1 MMQED
6 VSLSPDDT
14 IIERAVQRDRSD
26 TDDNNAAIA
35 TGTAIPGPHS
45 EGTHLF
51 ADRQKTSNTIT
62 PEQAFVHMIKAM
74 LGTGLLSLPLAFKH
88 AGLYLGLFLLVI
100 ICAVCL
106 YCMRLV
112 VFAAHFVCKRN
123 GRELIDYAN
132 IMRGAVE
139 AGPTWISNRGYFFK
153 QVVNVNVFI
162 AQLGFCC
169 VYFVFM
175 ADNLQ
180 DFFAEN
186 ANINI
191 AKSVWMIILLIPIL
205 AFCSIRKLSVLAPFA
220 FAANMIYLVAV
231 GIVIYFCLT
240 HLQPTSNV
248 VKFGRIQ
255 DLPLF
260 FGTVMFAF
268 EGVCVI
274 MPVENRMEKPQ
285 FFISW
290 NGVLNSSCLVVLA
303 VFAVTGFY
311 GYLAVGDAV
320 KDTITLNLPDQPF
333 YQALKIMFVLCV
345 MVSYP
350 LQFYVPMERIE
361 KYITRKCAVEKQVK
375 YIYSA
380 RFGMVIA
387 TLAIAELVPHLAL
400 FIALI
405 GAVACTSLAL
415 LFPPMIDLLVCY
427 AQHRLTLQTWII
439 NGVMLVF
446 ALIGFFT
453 GTYSALSD
461 IFATFQ

>member
-1 MMQED
+1 M
-6 VSLSPDDT
+6 SLTPGDSR
-14 IIERAVQRDRSD
+14 IEEAVRQVRGESD
-26 TDDNNAAIA
+26 NAAIA
-35 TGTAIPGPHS
+35 PGSGGGAGEHT
-45 EGTHLF
+45 EGSHLF
-51 ADRQKTSNTIT
+51 ADRPRTSNTIN

-88 AGLYLGLFLLVI
+88 SGLYLGLFLLIV

-112 VFAAHFVCKRN
+112 VFAAHFVCRRN

-139 AGPTWISNRGYFFK
+139 AGPNWINTRGYFFK
-153 QVVNVNVFI
+153 QLVNVNVFI

-180 DFFAEN
+180 DFFAIN
-186 ANINI
+186 AGIHM
-191 AKSVWMIILLIPIL
+191 AKAVWMVLLLIPIM
-205 AFCSIRKLSVLAPFA
+205 AICSIRKLSSLAPFA
-220 FAANMIYLVAV
+220 FAANMIYLTAV
-231 GIVIYFCLT
+231 GIVIYYFLT

-248 VKFGRIQ
+248 TKFGRLE

-268 EGVCVI
+268 EGVSVV
-274 MPVENRMEKPQ
+274 MPLENRMEKPQ

-303 VFAVTGFY
+303 VFAVIGFY
-311 GYLAVGDAV
+311 GYLSVGDIV
-320 KDTITLNLPDQPF
+320 KDTVTLNLPNEPF
-333 YQALKIMFVLCV
+333 YQMLKIMFVLCV

-361 KYITRKCAVEKQVK
+361 KYITRKCPAEKHIK
-375 YIYSA
+375 YIYIA
-380 RFGMVIA
+380 RFLIVLT

-415 LFPPMIDLLVCY
+415 LFPPLIDLLVSY
-427 AQHRLTLQTWII
+427 AQNRLTVKTWII
-439 NGVMLVF
+439 DGIMLFF
-446 ALIGFFT
+446 AFIGFVT
-453 GTYSALSD
+453 GTYSALSE
-461 IFATFQ
+461 IIATFQ

>member
-1 MMQED
+1 M
-6 VSLSPDDT
+6 SLSPDDAR
-14 IIERAVQRDRSD
+14 IANVLQRGRSD
-26 TDDNNAAIA
+26 TEDNNAAIA
-35 TGTAIPGPHS
+35 TGSAIPGPHS
-45 EGTHLF
+45 EESHLF
-51 ADRQKTSNTIT
+51 ADRPKTSTTIT
-62 PEQAFVHMIKAM
+62 PEQAFIHMVKAM
-74 LGTGLLSLPLAFKH
+74 LGTGLLTLPLAFKH
-88 AGLYLGLFLLVI
+88 SGLYLGLFLLVI

-112 VFAAHFVCKRN
+112 VFAAHFICKRN

-139 AGPTWISNRGYFFK
+139 AGPTWICSRGYFFK

-175 ADNLQ
+175 ADNLM
-180 DFFAEN
+180 DFFAQN
-186 ANINI
+186 ANIYI
-191 AKSVWMIILLIPIL
+191 PKSVWMILLLVPIL
-205 AFCSIRKLSVLAPFA
+205 AFCSIRKLSILAPFA

-231 GIVIYFCLT
+231 GIVIYFFIT

-248 VKFGRIQ
+248 VRFGKIT

-311 GYLAVGDAV
+311 GYLSVGDAV
-320 KDTITLNLPDQPF
+320 KDTVTLNLPDEPF

-361 KYITRKCAVEKQVK
+361 KYITRKCPVEKQVK
-375 YIYSA
+375 YIYAS
-380 RFGMVIA
+380 RFGMVCA
-387 TLAIAELVPHLAL
+387 TLAVAELVPHLAL

-427 AQHRLTLQTWII
+427 AQNRLTLQTWLI
-439 NGVMLVF
+439 NGIMLIF
-446 ALIGFFT
+446 AIVGFFT